1 MNKIIL
7 TGRLGHDAELKYL
20 DSGKNVTKFSIAVE
34 KNYKREGDAPTWV
47 NCQKWNAENLSN
59 YLTKGKHILVEGEL
73 KIDPYEK
80 DGEKKQLVY
89 VNVDRL
95 EFLGGETKQQAPGN
109 DFDPSGLDINGYGAV
124 DDDDVPF

>member
-7 TGRLGHDAELKYL
+7 TGHLGRDAELKYL

-89 VNVDRL
+89 VNV
-95 EFLGGETKQQAPGN
+95 ETKQQALGN
-109 DFDPSGLDINGYGAV
+109 EKGDYDFEPSGLDVNGYGAV